1 MVASLHRARGG
12 AQFDDSGSEAQ
23 DLDVLA
29 RTESG
34 ALQPAAH
41 EANLRFGEALPE
53 VPLRLNLQRANGW
66 GREPFEFR
74 WGIGFH
80 GMNGMGRTRTLAHP
94 ARGWG

>member
-41 EANLRFGEALPE
+41 EANLGFGEALPE
-53 VPLRLNLQRANGW
+53 VTLRLDLQLADGW
-66 GREPFEFR
+66 GRGFFGFR
-74 WGIGFH
+74 
-80 GMNGMGRTRTLAHP
+80 
-94 ARGWG
+94 